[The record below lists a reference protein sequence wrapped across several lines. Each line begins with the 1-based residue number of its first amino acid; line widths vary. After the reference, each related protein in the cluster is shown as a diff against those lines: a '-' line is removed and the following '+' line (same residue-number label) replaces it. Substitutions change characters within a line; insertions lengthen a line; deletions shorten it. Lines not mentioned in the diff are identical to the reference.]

1 MEASPWASATQGW
14 EGERQD
20 GDEGVRLP
28 RAADA
33 SRVARVWAL
42 PPLPRPPRPALARA
56 RAAAPLLVP
65 QRTRPLAGRPAGLH
79 ATTPSR
85 GLRARSSVEAGA
97 TPAGPRGEEG
107 KAPRGGG
114 ARARPAWWAPPRP
127 GT

>member
-33 SRVARVWAL
+33 SRVARPLAV
-42 PPLPRPPRPALARA
+42 PPLPLPPRPALAPA

-85 GLRARSSVEAGA
+85 GLRARSSVEAGGH
-97 TPAGPRGEEG
+97 P
-107 KAPRGGG
+107 
-114 ARARPAWWAPPRP
+114 ARPAREVGSAC
-127 GT
+127 GGGG

>member
-20 GDEGVRLP
+20 RDEGVRLP

-33 SRVARVWAL
+33 SRVARPLAV
-42 PPLPRPPRPALARA
+42 PPLPLPPRPALARA

-97 TPAGPRGEEG
+97 TPPGP
-107 KAPRGGG
+107 GGG
-114 ARARPAWWAPPRP
+114 EAGAGGGGGGRAGVPWGRA
-127 GT
+127 